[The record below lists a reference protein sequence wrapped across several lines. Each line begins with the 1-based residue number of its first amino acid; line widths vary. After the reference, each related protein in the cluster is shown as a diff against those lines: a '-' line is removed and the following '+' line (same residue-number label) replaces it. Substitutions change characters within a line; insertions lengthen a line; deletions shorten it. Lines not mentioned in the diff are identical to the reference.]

1 MTAGLLALSP
11 PPEEQNEQQ
20 SRREQVGTIRTVGKA
35 TRGADACAR
44 AQWWRGSTCGPEGEM
59 QERREE
65 PRSRGRAHWPPSSPA
80 DRPRCSGLGRCT
92 QLRKW
97 TRERR
102 KAGRRATA
110 LLLLSL
116 ALLATPVTV
125 AGCSAFV
132 SIAGTP
138 REKSSRYQRNDVI
151 SGSRLPAWTGGD
163 WSAGKRRLRDPSTC
177 VVTIDG
183 LQEQLEKIQSCF
195 CSEEALTE

>member
-1 MTAGLLALSP
+1 
-11 PPEEQNEQQ
+11 
-20 SRREQVGTIRTVGKA
+20 
-35 TRGADACAR
+35 
-44 AQWWRGSTCGPEGEM
+44 M
-59 QERREE
+59 QEQGEE
-65 PRSRGRAHWPPSSPA
+65 PKSRGRAHWPPSSPA